1 MLSGGCAVGRV
12 SIFGCVVLLGVV
24 LLGVVLLGARL
35 CEMCLDCVRCVS
47 ENVCDSLTM
56 LLLQLVV
63 FHGS

>member
-35 CEMCLDCVRCVS
+35 CEMCLDYVG
-47 ENVCDSLTM
+47 D
-56 LLLQLVV
+56 V
-63 FHGS
+63 FLRMFVIL